1 MQADV
6 RPEWT
11 VLRTA
16 DPITAEVQALFDR
29 GAEFMLNERAKP
41 APRVPSL
48 ATPHGR
54 NPVSA
59 QAAQV
64 AARHGDVVRLAS
76 AWSGRWATF
85 LGDQVVIRVI
95 HDSSNDDV
103 IAQTEA
109 LAGLPRAPQLIEVDR
124 SAGVIVERRFPG
136 RTLDSAW
143 EGLST
148 SARRRSAREIL
159 DFRDELSSVPL
170 SASAIEAAKGRLERD
185 VNQLFGPELSGWALQ
200 QLGNDVRWRHCDLHA
215 ENILV
220 DDRSG
225 EVTAVVDWEWADVTV
240 AALDQSRILAVGAYQ
255 VGREWGLE
263 AAGAIDPDTL
273 LVAFALHTVPHA
285 HQPGQSAF
293 YDAILSSVRAR
304 AGAA

>member
-1 MQADV
+1 
-6 RPEWT
+6 
-11 VLRTA
+11 
-16 DPITAEVQALFDR
+16 
-29 GAEFMLNERAKP
+29 
-41 APRVPSL
+41 
-48 ATPHGR
+48 
-54 NPVSA
+54 
-59 QAAQV
+59 
-64 AARHGDVVRLAS
+64 
-76 AWSGRWATF
+76 
-85 LGDQVVIRVI
+85 
-95 HDSSNDDV
+95 
-103 IAQTEA
+103 
-109 LAGLPRAPQLIEVDR
+109 
-124 SAGVIVERRFPG
+124 
-136 RTLDSAW
+136 
-143 EGLST
+143 
-148 SARRRSAREIL
+148 
-159 DFRDELSSVPL
+159 LSSVSL

>member
-1 MQADV
+1 MRMGNPFTGEIQV
-6 RPEWT
+6 
-11 VLRTA
+11 
-16 DPITAEVQALFDR
+16 LFDR

-41 APRVPSL
+41 APPVPSL
-48 ATPHGR
+48 ATPHDR
-54 NPVSA
+54 DPVSA

-85 LGDQVVIRVI
+85 LGEQVVIRMI
-95 HDSSNDDV
+95 RDSAHGDV
-103 IAQTEA
+103 VAETEA
-109 LAGLPRAPQLIEVDR
+109 LAGLPRAPQIIEVDR

-143 EGLST
+143 EDLST

-159 DFRDELSSVPL
+159 EFRDELSSVTL
-170 SASAIEAAKGRLERD
+170 SAAVIEDAKSRLERAA
-185 VNQLFGPELSGWALQ
+185 NQLFGPELSGWALQ
-200 QLGNDVRWRHCDLHA
+200 QLGSDVRWRHCDLHA

-225 EVTAVVDWEWADVTV
+225 DLAAVVDWEWADVTV

-255 VGREWGLE
+255 VGREWGIA

-285 HQPGQSAF
+285 HQPGQNAF
-293 YDAILSSVRAR
+293 YDAILNSIRVRA
-304 AGAA
+304 ATA